1 MSRPRLLRLMA
12 AAGICAALFT
22 AWPSEALAQRRGRVA
37 VRGGVVVAPRVY
49 LGYGYYDPFWWGGWG
64 PAWGPGWY
72 PGFGPAFVGS
82 NAGSARIQVTP
93 KQAEVYVDGYLA
105 GTVDD
110 FDGFFQRLD
119 VAPGEHELTLYL
131 DGYETIAEK
140 VLFRPGATLDI
151 RHQMRALAPGEASG
165 PRPTAATPPP
175 QMAGPDPVMGPGGPR
190 GPRGPQ
196 APFPD
201 APPPPDSAFGTL
213 AVRMQPSNATLLV
226 DGEEWHAP
234 EGDGP
239 ILIDL
244 PEGPHEIEV
253 RVEGRPPYHRT
264 VQVRAGRT
272 VPLNVSVSR

>member
-1 MSRPRLLRLMA
+1 MSRARLLRFMA
-12 AAGICAALFT
+12 AAGVCAAVLT
-22 AWPSEALAQRRGRVA
+22 SWPIEAAAQRRGRVA
-37 VRGGVVVAPRVY
+37 VRGGVVVAPRVF

-72 PGFGPAFVGS
+72 GPYGPGYFGNG
-82 NAGSARIQVTP
+82 AGSARLRVTP

-110 FDGFFQRLD
+110 FDGVFQRLD
-119 VAPGEHELTLYL
+119 VPPGEHELTLYL
-131 DGYETIAEK
+131 DGFETITQTL
-140 VLFRPGATLDI
+140 LFRPGATIDI
-151 RHQMRALAPGEASG
+151 RQQMRALANGESNG
-165 PRPTAATPPP
+165 PRPTAATSP
-175 QMAGPDPVMGPGGPR
+175 QSPGATDPAMGPGGPGGR
-190 GPRGPQ
+190 R

-201 APPPPDSAFGTL
+201 APPPPPDSAFGTL
-213 AVRMQPSNATLLV
+213 AVRVQPANATLLV

-234 EGDGP
+234 EGGGP

-253 RVEGRPPYHRT
+253 RVEGRPPYQRT

-272 VPLNVSVSR
+272 MPLNVSVSR